1 MPTVD
6 GKKFP
11 YTPEGKR
18 AAARARARTRTEG
31 SKTPFDKTRNPDEV
45 KTKGD
50 LLAENIIPTIKN
62 MGYYGGY
69 KGLPRGIYP
78 PCKGLSKGLV
88 VPHKYK
94 YRYK

>member
-11 YTPEGKR
+11 YTPAGKK

-31 SKTPFDKTRNPDEV
+31 AKTPFDKT

-50 LLAENIIPTIKN
+50 MMAENVMPTIKN
-62 MGYYGGY
+62 MGY
-69 KGLPRGIYP
+69 
-78 PCKGLSKGLV
+78 
-88 VPHKYK
+88 
-94 YRYK
+94 

>member
-11 YTPEGKR
+11 YTPAGKK

-31 SKTPFDKTRNPDEV
+31 AKTPFDKTKSKGDI

-50 LLAENIIPTIKN
+50 MMAENIMPTIKN
-62 MGYYGGY
+62 MGY
-69 KGLPRGIYP
+69 
-78 PCKGLSKGLV
+78 
-88 VPHKYK
+88 
-94 YRYK
+94 

>member
-1 MPTVD
+1 MAGLLKRNLRKNNQENNMPTVD

-11 YTPEGKR
+11 YTPAGKN
-18 AAARARARTRTEG
+18 AAARASARTRTEG

-62 MGYYGGY
+62 MGY
-69 KGLPRGIYP
+69 
-78 PCKGLSKGLV
+78 
-88 VPHKYK
+88 
-94 YRYK
+94 